1 MVRQNEFNQIEQEPK
16 IDFDLVDDVYFY
28 MMNDDDFYRKNY
40 YPAMNKC
47 KQTGDNEMLKPLIDT
62 CIKEYCTKYKIPQ
75 QIADQITPENKNK
88 LIQRKNHSEKENEE

>member
-1 MVRQNEFNQIEQEPK
+1 MVRLNEFNHIEKEPK

-75 QIADQITPENKNK
+75 QIADQITPEDKNM
-88 LIQRKNHSEKENEE
+88 LMQRMIHSEKENEE

>member
-1 MVRQNEFNQIEQEPK
+1 MVRLNEFNQIEQEPK

-62 CIKEYCTKYKIPQ
+62 CIKEYCTK
-75 QIADQITPENKNK
+75 
-88 LIQRKNHSEKENEE
+88 LINECLYLSMHD